1 MKKKVFFPIIIG
13 CVAICL
19 GILFSISKESKQNF
33 SDLTLENVEALTQT
47 EPQGNKKDC
56 VLSLKYNCTSGHKDH
71 IGYRTA
77 N

>member
-1 MKKKVFFPIIIG
+1 MKKKVFSPIIIG
-13 CVAICL
+13 CVAICS
-19 GILFSISKESKQNF
+19 GILFNISKESKQNF

-47 EPQGNKKDC
+47 ESQGDRKDC
-56 VLSLKYNCTSGHKDH
+56 VLSLKYICTSGHKDH